1 MLPRSLPRRP
11 RASALV
17 VALVLAGIVGACGPT
32 ISTFNAEAYDQATAL
47 KVESLAMM
55 DSATTPYAEHAAS
68 VRRLRTELRK
78 AHEFA
83 RGRPH
88 NEVSARQWAILL
100 DPERD
105 LLGGFLRDWKRRSS
119 FSTAFVREKKEQV
132 GAAFDTIIELE
143 SGKRDP
149 EDVRAER

>member
-1 MLPRSLPRRP
+1 MSSFRSLRRGVSLLL
-11 RASALV
+11 ATLA
-17 VALVLAGIVGACGPT
+17 VAVLAGACGPT
-32 ISTFNAEAYDQATAL
+32 ISTFSAEAYDRATAL
-47 KVESLAMM
+47 KVESLALM

-88 NEVSARQWAILL
+88 NEVSARQWAILIA
-100 DPERD
+100 PERD
-105 LLGGFLRDWKRRSS
+105 LLGGFLHDWKQQSS
-119 FSTAFVREKKEQV
+119 FSPSFVREKKEQV
-132 GAAFDTIIELE
+132 AAAFDTIIELE

-149 EDVRAER
+149 DEVRVGR